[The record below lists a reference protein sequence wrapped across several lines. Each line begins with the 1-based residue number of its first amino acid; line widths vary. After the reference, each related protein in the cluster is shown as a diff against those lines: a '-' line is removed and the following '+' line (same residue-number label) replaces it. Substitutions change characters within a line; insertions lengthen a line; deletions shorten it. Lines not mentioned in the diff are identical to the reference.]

1 MQVRFAL
8 PHHRYLLLAGI
19 RTGDRCSIV
28 TTEPNAVVGAYHTRM
43 PLVLAPGESAIWLGP
58 DFARL
63 ADRTQV
69 GLVAQV
75 EDAPPARGRQASPD
89 AHVPGA
95 SRLF

>member
-19 RTGDRCSIV
+19 RTGDRCSIL

-43 PLVLAPGESAIWLGP
+43 PLVLAPGESAVWLGP

-63 ADRTQV
+63 ADRTQL
-69 GLVAQV
+69 GLEAQV
-75 EDAPPARGRQASPD
+75 EEAPPARKSQASQD
-89 AHVPGA
+89 ARGA
-95 SRLF
+95 GTPRLF